1 MIDKLYQFFFSSER
15 RLLVERITLV
25 IAIAGFLIHLGLIYL
40 IDWGLISIEGALPDL
55 LDNPIAAAYTPFS
68 FILVYEVYLLLFY
81 IPRSIT
87 TYICKQYEI
96 ITLIVIRRLFK
107 DLANLEISANWFEI
121 HGDMQFTYDI
131 VASLILFYL
140 LFHFKKLSTKRFD
153 LAELKTTSEAS
164 LQRFILLK
172 KGIAVVLVPVLFGVA
187 VYTFST
193 WAVGVFDP
201 THSMAASFSNI
212 NSIFFDEFFTILIL
226 VDVMLLLFS
235 FFLADD
241 FHKIIRNSGFIVS
254 TILIRLSFSVE
265 GLISVV
271 LVVSSV
277 LFGLLI
283 LLIFYKYEENSE
295 RFGPRLN

>member
-1 MIDKLYQFFFSSER
+1 MIDQLYQFFFSSKR
-15 RLLVERITLV
+15 RLLVERVTLI

-40 IDWGLISIEGALPDL
+40 IDWGFISIAGAPDL

-68 FILVYEVYLLLFY
+68 FILVYEVYLLVFY

-121 HGDMQFTYDI
+121 SGDLQFTYDI
-131 VASLILFYL
+131 VASLVLFYL
-140 LFHFKKLSTKRFD
+140 LFHFKKLSLRRFD
-153 LAELKTTSEAS
+153 LAESQTTAPAAS

-172 KGIAVVLVPVLFGVA
+172 KGIAVVLVPILFGVA

-193 WAVGVFDP
+193 WAVGIFDP
-201 THSMAASFSNI
+201 THSMAVPFSNV
-212 NSIFFDEFFTILIL
+212 NSIFFDEFFTILII

-283 LLIFYKYEENSE
+283 LLIFYKYEENTES
-295 RFGPRLN
+295 FGPRLN

>member
-1 MIDKLYQFFFSSER
+1 MVNQFYQFFFSSKR
-15 RLLVERITLV
+15 RLLVEQSILV

-40 IDWGLISIEGALPDL
+40 IKWGFISMEGFPEL

-68 FILVYEVYLLLFY
+68 FILVYEVYLLVFY

-96 ITLIVIRRLFK
+96 ITLIVFRRLFK
-107 DLANLEISANWFEI
+107 DLANLEISKDWFAN
-121 HGDMQFTYDI
+121 HGDLQFTYDI
-131 VASLILFYL
+131 FASLMLFYL
-140 LFHFKKLSTKRFD
+140 LFQFKKLSAMRYD
-153 LAELKTTSEAS
+153 LAGLKTAPETI

-172 KGIAVVLVPVLFGVA
+172 KGIAIVLVPLLFGVA

-193 WAVGVFDP
+193 WAVGIFNP
-201 THSMAASFSNI
+201 NHPMAASFRNI
-212 NSIFFDEFFTILIL
+212 NSIFFDEFFSILII

-265 GLISVV
+265 GMISVI
-271 LVVSSV
+271 LVICSV

-283 LLIFYKYEENSE
+283 LLIFYKYEKNIE
-295 RFGPRLN
+295 RIETELN